1 MLARFISAS
10 AHGAGRCLVARVQV
24 DVGAVG
30 GQQAADARQVAA
42 ERQHPL
48 RRNRNLL
55 GLVGEIQQRQRLVGL
70 QADEAGFFIT
80 GDADLLLVA
89 WPQLAGTFEGD
100 QRLIELEQRLPL
112 IAGQSGPLQLGV
124 GEGGAVV
131 GITGFGTILIG
142 KFAAATL

>member
-1 MLARFISAS
+1 M
-10 AHGAGRCLVARVQV
+10 
-24 DVGAVG
+24 GAVG
-30 GQQAADARQVAA
+30 RQQAADARQVAA

-55 GLVGEIQQRQRLVGL
+55 GLIGEVQQRQRLVGL

-100 QRLIELEQRLPL
+100 QRLIVRLTWQSMDLDHVPHIQQKHKNFYSRYINSRLEVQNYS
-112 IAGQSGPLQLGV
+112 QN
-124 GEGGAVV
+124 
-131 GITGFGTILIG
+131 T
-142 KFAAATL
+142 